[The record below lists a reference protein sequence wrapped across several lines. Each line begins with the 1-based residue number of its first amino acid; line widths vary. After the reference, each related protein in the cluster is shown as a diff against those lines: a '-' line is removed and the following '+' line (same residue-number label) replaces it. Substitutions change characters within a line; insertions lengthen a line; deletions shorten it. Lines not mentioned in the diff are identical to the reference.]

1 MNSKRKSLKIYHQV
15 ENKSIYIDDDHNSY
29 MFLQKFLMVL
39 ILANSILNLLNI
51 FENRIRFQS
60 VVWILMGVLS
70 IYYLYIYFFKITM
83 KDELPISLISHL
95 SKRTFF
101 RPNHYSIVLKNG
113 KKRRLP
119 QVKTQDDVKQLEV
132 ILATFQANPEYN

>member
-1 MNSKRKSLKIYHQV
+1 MNSKTKSLKIYLQV
-15 ENKSIYIDDDHNSY
+15 EHKSIYIDDDYNSY
-29 MFLQKFLMVL
+29 MFLQKFSMVL

-83 KDELPISLISHL
+83 KDELPISQISHL

-101 RPNHYSIVLKNG
+101 KTNHYSIVLKNG
-113 KKRRLP
+113 KKRSLP
-119 QVKTQDDVKQLEV
+119 QVKTKDDVKQLEV
-132 ILATFQANPEYN
+132 ILATFQANPDYN

>member
-1 MNSKRKSLKIYHQV
+1 MISKRKYLKIYHQV

-29 MFLQKFLMVL
+29 MFLRKFLMVL
-39 ILANSILNLLNI
+39 ILANSLLNLLNI
-51 FENRIRFQS
+51 FENRIRIQS
-60 VVWILMGVLS
+60 VVWILIGVLS

-101 RPNHYSIVLKNG
+101 RTNHYSIVLKNG
-113 KKRRLP
+113 KKRSLP
-119 QVKTQDDVKQLEV
+119 QVTTQDDVKQLEV

>member
-1 MNSKRKSLKIYHQV
+1 MNIKRKSLKIYHQV

-39 ILANSILNLLNI
+39 ILANSLLNLLNI
-51 FENRIRFQS
+51 FENRIRIQS

-83 KDELPISLISHL
+83 KDELPISQISHL
-95 SKRTFF
+95 TIRTFF
-101 RPNHYSIVLKNG
+101 RTNHYSIVLKNG
-113 KKRRLP
+113 KKRP
-119 QVKTQDDVKQLEV
+119 V
-132 ILATFQANPEYN
+132 

>member
-1 MNSKRKSLKIYHQV
+1 MNSKTKSLKIYHQV

-39 ILANSILNLLNI
+39 ILANSLLNLLNI
-51 FENRIRFQS
+51 FENRIRIQS

-70 IYYLYIYFFKITM
+70 IYNLYIYFFKITM
-83 KDELPISLISHL
+83 KDELPISQISHL
-95 SKRTFF
+95 TIRTFF
-101 RPNHYSIVLKNG
+101 RTNHYSIVLKNG
-113 KKRRLP
+113 KKRSLP

>member
-1 MNSKRKSLKIYHQV
+1 MNSKTKSLKIYHQV

-29 MFLQKFLMVL
+29 MFLRKFLMVL
-39 ILANSILNLLNI
+39 ILANSLLNLLNI
-51 FENRIRFQS
+51 FENRIRIQS
-60 VVWILMGVLS
+60 VVWILIGVLS

-101 RPNHYSIVLKNG
+101 RTNHYSIVLKNG
-113 KKRRLP
+113 KKRSLP
-119 QVKTQDDVKQLEV
+119 QVTTQDDVKQLEV

>member
-1 MNSKRKSLKIYHQV
+1 MNSKTKSLKIYHQV

-39 ILANSILNLLNI
+39 ILANSLLNLLNI
-51 FENRIRFQS
+51 FENRIRIQS

-70 IYYLYIYFFKITM
+70 IYNLYIYFFKITM
-83 KDELPISLISHL
+83 KDELPISQISHL
-95 SKRTFF
+95 TIRTFF
-101 RPNHYSIVLKNG
+101 RTNHYSIVLKNG
-113 KKRRLP
+113 KKRSLP
-119 QVKTQDDVKQLEV
+119 QAKTHDDIKQLEV

>member
-1 MNSKRKSLKIYHQV
+1 MNSKTKSLKIYHQV

-39 ILANSILNLLNI
+39 ILANSLLNLLNI
-51 FENRIRFQS
+51 FENRIRIQS

-83 KDELPISLISHL
+83 KDELPISQINHL
-95 SKRTFF
+95 TKRTFF
-101 RPNHYSIVLKNG
+101 RTNHYSIVLKNG
-113 KKRRLP
+113 KKRSLP

>member
-1 MNSKRKSLKIYHQV
+1 MNSKTKSLKIYHQV

-39 ILANSILNLLNI
+39 ILANSLLNLLNI
-51 FENRIRFQS
+51 FENRIRIQS

-70 IYYLYIYFFKITM
+70 IYNLYIYFFKITM
-83 KDELPISLISHL
+83 KDELPISQISHL
-95 SKRTFF
+95 TIRTFF
-101 RPNHYSIVLKNG
+101 RTNHYSIVLKNG
-113 KKRRLP
+113 KKRSLP
-119 QVKTQDDVKQLEV
+119 QVKTHDDVKQLEV

>member
-1 MNSKRKSLKIYHQV
+1 MNSKTKSLKIYHQV
-15 ENKSIYIDDDHNSY
+15 ENKSINIDDDHNSY

-51 FENRIRFQS
+51 FENRIRIQS

-70 IYYLYIYFFKITM
+70 IYFFKITM
-83 KDELPISLISHL
+83 KDELPISQISHL
-95 SKRTFF
+95 TIRTFF
-101 RPNHYSIVLKNG
+101 RTNHYSIVLKNG
-113 KKRRLP
+113 KKRSLP
-119 QVKTQDDVKQLEV
+119 QAKTHDDIKQLEV

>member
-83 KDELPISLISHL
+83 KDELPISQISHL
-95 SKRTFF
+95 TIRTFF
-101 RPNHYSIVLKNG
+101 RTNHYSIVLKNG
-113 KKRRLP
+113 KKRSLP
-119 QVKTQDDVKQLEV
+119 QVKTHDDVKQLEV